1 MIFDKVKSILR
12 NNKYVLYT
20 RPYELNIVG
29 MRSGK
34 TISNVF
40 NDEIHVF
47 YRVSGLKWNYHVFK
61 ATTDPG
67 TFWLNN
73 PMSPQGTAIM
83 AQGQYLDC
91 YEIGLHKGEYEA
103 LIQKAPVTVLR
114 DYDRTAYLDFL
125 NGNKDTGLFGIDIHR
140 AKAVGT
146 TLYVD
151 EYSAGCQVFQS
162 ADDFA
167 FFMTLCET
175 HRQMYGN
182 SFSYTLIDYRAL
194 RREVIR
200 RLLIGLSTLGLGL
213 FTWYELD
220 E

>member
-83 AQGQYLDC
+83 AQGQYVDC
-91 YEIGLHKGEYEA
+91 YEIGLHKGEYDA

-140 AKAVGT
+140 AKATGS

-151 EYSAGCQVFQS
+151 EYSAGCQVFQN

-200 RLLIGLSTLGLGL
+200 RLLIAISTLGLGL